1 MTEKQKKFW
10 FFKKN
15 IIANLAKYAI
25 SQSPYLIPSNLEKVL
40 TDLDKLLIP
49 EFKDSIG
56 SQSDPQR
63 GMIEMSYYDI
73 KDLLSKYFLLIP
85 EITEWNETT
94 PDFIDIDAL
103 NRNIANAIV
112 RGPYEP
118 SIPDILS
125 GKLKSN

>member
-1 MTEKQKKFW
+1 MTKQKTFW
-10 FFKKN
+10 FFKKD
-15 IIANLAKYAI
+15 IIGNLAKYAI

-40 TDLDKLLIP
+40 TDLDKLLTP

-56 SQSDPQR
+56 SQSDRQR

-73 KDLLSKYFLLIP
+73 KDMLAKYFLLIP
-85 EITEWNETT
+85 EITEWNKTT

-103 NRNIANAIV
+103 NRNITNAIV
-112 RGPYEP
+112 RSPYAP

-125 GKLKSN
+125 GKLKAN